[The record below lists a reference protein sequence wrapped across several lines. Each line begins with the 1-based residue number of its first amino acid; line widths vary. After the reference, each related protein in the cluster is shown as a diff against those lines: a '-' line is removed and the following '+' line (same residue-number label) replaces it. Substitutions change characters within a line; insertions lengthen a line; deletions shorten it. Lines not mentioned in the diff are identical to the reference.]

1 MPMERCVWSLVLVV
15 MVAYEKAKHK
25 EIHGFLRLFS
35 DTIVSKV
42 SGFRYCFLK
51 SFVCPWKDV
60 YGHRSSLSWWH
71 MKRPNTRKS
80 MDFFVSSPL
89 VCFTWPSYVV
99 CRYKKVLQPREIGFP
114 RVYWPQNSYS
124 NMYPGSN
131 PCLSI
136 LLYKQTIV
144 SIPIWFSFLITHGFL
159 ISHFLIKA

>member
-1 MPMERCVWSLVLVV
+1 MGSRKRTWKRVKPPPKSRGVQIEVIETWYSKIRYQYW
-15 MVAYEKAKHK
+15 YFPW
-25 EIHGFLRLFS
+25 IHGFLCLFS

-42 SGFRYCFLK
+42 SGFGYCFLG
-51 SFVCPWKDV
+51 SFVCSWKDV
-60 YGHRSSLSWWH
+60 YARRFSLSWWH

-124 NMYPGSN
+124 KMYPGSN

-136 LLYKQTIV
+136 LTQTNNKQ
-144 SIPIWFSFLITHGFL
+144 
-159 ISHFLIKA
+159 